1 MTDEQITATN
11 PAERLRVMI
20 DLLGDGGHGCFKKTS
35 LCAILAHIDAQA
47 AEIARLREALTYAW
61 GLVEDA
67 TYNDSVMMIRQ
78 SRFLSTYY
86 DENGIRAALAQ
97 ETQP

>member
-1 MTDEQITATN
+1 MCGISWRVFDMTDEQITAPN

-47 AEIARLREALTYAW
+47 AEIARL
-61 GLVEDA
+61 
-67 TYNDSVMMIRQ
+67 Q
-78 SRFLSTYY
+78 
-86 DENGIRAALAQ
+86 AALNWAAQ

>member
-1 MTDEQITATN
+1 MTNEQITAPN

-35 LCAILAHIDAQA
+35 LCAILAHIDAQE
-47 AEIARLREALTYAW
+47 AENARLRERLTQAIERLRDMLQADDGQAW
-61 GLVEDA
+61 DEA
-67 TYNDSVMMIRQ
+67 Q
-78 SRFLSTYY
+78 RFV
-86 DENGIRAALAQ
+86 DIIAQ

>member
-1 MTDEQITATN
+1 MTDEQITAPN

-47 AEIARLREALTYAW
+47 AEIARL
-61 GLVEDA
+61 
-67 TYNDSVMMIRQ
+67 Q
-78 SRFLSTYY
+78 
-86 DENGIRAALAQ
+86 AALNWAAQ